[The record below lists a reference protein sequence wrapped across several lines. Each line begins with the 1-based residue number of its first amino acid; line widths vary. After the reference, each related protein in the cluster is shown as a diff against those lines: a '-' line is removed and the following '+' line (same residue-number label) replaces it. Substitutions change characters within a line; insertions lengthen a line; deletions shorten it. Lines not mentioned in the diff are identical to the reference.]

1 MTQPLIMVGAGH
13 AHLVTLRGW
22 IEQGYQAPPGS
33 LLITPE
39 RYAWYSG
46 MMPGLLAG
54 RWQTEQCRIDLAPLC
69 NATGMTLQEGQLVQ
83 LDADSRFVTLASG
96 QQLRAGVLSLN
107 SGASNPTPE
116 HDNSIPVIGAKP
128 FGDLHQHWQQWRR
141 SGAPARLAILGGG
154 AAAVELA
161 LALQK
166 ALSECQLLL
175 YSSNPLLN
183 GQPPRA
189 ARLIRSLLLRR
200 GIALH
205 EGVTI
210 SRIEN
215 GYLHATT
222 GDPVAADAAILA
234 TGAAPAAWQHSSG
247 LATDSAGFIRVSA
260 TLQSQSHPSIFAS
273 GDCAA
278 LAGCPRSGVYAV
290 RQGPTLGAN
299 LRALL
304 RGQQPQQ
311 HYQPQPRALALLAT
325 ADQQALACYGPLAI
339 RSSAAM
345 WLKDKLDTDFMRS
358 LQMD

>member
-13 AHLVTLRGW
+13 AHLVALRGW

-107 SGASNPTPE
+107 SGASNPAPE

-166 ALSECQLLL
+166 ALSECQILLF
-175 YSSNPLLN
+175 SSNPLLS

-189 ARLIRSLLLRR
+189 ARLIRTLLHRR

-205 EGVTI
+205 EGATI

-339 RSSAAM
+339 HSSAAM